1 MLRDTYKVSETGG
14 MAIIGEEFMKKKNVI
29 IAVVLSASMVIG
41 QGSMIFAEQNRKNAT
56 NENVNEK
63 AESAQEL
70 LKGKNYVKGELL
82 VSYDDKLSNGKIK
95 NAVKYNDEK
104 CKDIFEA
111 NKEEKTA
118 VVKISKDESM
128 KEAIEKFQHDRR
140 VISVQPNYV
149 YKIKKSESSD
159 DSNYTNS
166 NSKFYQVCKSKGSL
180 ENSG

>member
-1 MLRDTYKVSETGG
+1 

-82 VSYDDKLSNGKIK
+82 VSYDDKLSNGKIR

-118 VVKISKDESM
+118 VVKISNMTEELSLCSQTMFTRLKKANHQMTATIQILTVD
-128 KEAIEKFQHDRR
+128 F
-140 VISVQPNYV
+140 IS
-149 YKIKKSESSD
+149 I
-159 DSNYTNS
+159 
-166 NSKFYQVCKSKGSL
+166 L
-180 ENSG
+180 